1 MRRKMSDESDRIM
14 RQIVLASGSPRRHE
28 LLKYV
33 AESFEIRPS
42 DIEEVAEGS
51 PSEQVVKLA
60 LDKASDIAAKRPDA
74 VVIGADTLV
83 AIGEH
88 IFGKP
93 KDKADAAD
101 MLRKLSG
108 STHSVY
114 TGLAVVCDGE
124 IDTSC
129 VETKVTFNEMTDE
142 EIDEYIET
150 AEPMDKAGAY
160 GIQGYGG
167 KFIDRIDG
175 CYFNVMGLPQSVM
188 YDMLKKYL

>member
-1 MRRKMSDESDRIM
+1 M

-33 AESFEIRPS
+33 IPSFEIVPS
-42 DIEEVAEGS
+42 DIEEVAQGS

-60 LDKASDIAAKRPDA
+60 KDKAHDIAVKRPHA

-83 AIGEH
+83 AIGDT

-101 MLRKLSG
+101 MLAQLSG
-108 STHSVY
+108 KTHSVY

-124 IDTSC
+124 TQTRC
-129 VETKVTFNEMTDE
+129 VVTDVTFNTMSEA
-142 EIDEYIET
+142 EIEAYIDT
-150 AEPMDKAGAY
+150 GEPMDKAGAY

-175 CYFNVMGLPQSVM
+175 CYFNVMGLPQSVLYEM
-188 YDMLKKYL
+188 MKKYL